1 MGFRGGRLPAP
12 GPAESAVRQRQV
24 RHPPGPVP
32 ARPGLDR
39 RDRRRPQRGVLARR
53 GTRRRHPRPR
63 GRLARRPRGVRRRPL
78 AVERVVRS
86 YALTCRAHT
95 KIRFAF
101 DQDDPKLEDSIAAA
115 QGHSYM
121 TGPRDTL
128 TGWTNKLA
136 ARHVGH
142 APALGSFGDDHMPV
156 TDGWDEQLL
165 GSLPAGGGYCYPND
179 QRRDDIPEA
188 VVISSAIVK
197 ALGWMSPPFVTH
209 WFQDN
214 VWRDLGAGAGCLVY
228 RADVIVRHLHPNV
241 LGKPG
246 DQTNHDA
253 AQRYDSDLAAYQ
265 RWRLRGMPRDLGAV
279 RGVRAAALGH
289 L

>member
-1 MGFRGGRLPAP
+1 MTGHDL
-12 GPAESAVRQRQV
+12 E
-24 RHPPGPVP
+24 
-32 ARPGLDR
+32 
-39 RDRRRPQRGVLARR
+39 VLI
-53 GTRRRHPRPR
+53 PSR
-63 GRLARRPRGVRRRPL
+63 GRPL
-78 AVERVVRS
+78 SVERVVRS
-86 YALTCRAHT
+86 CALTCRADT

-101 DQDDPKLEDSIAAA
+101 DDDDPKLEDSIAAA

-136 ARHVGH
+136 ARHAGH

-165 GSLPAGGGYCYPND
+165 ESLPAGGGYCYPND

-246 DQTNHDA
+246 DATNHDA

-265 RWRLRGMPRDLGAV
+265 RWRLRGMSRDLGAV